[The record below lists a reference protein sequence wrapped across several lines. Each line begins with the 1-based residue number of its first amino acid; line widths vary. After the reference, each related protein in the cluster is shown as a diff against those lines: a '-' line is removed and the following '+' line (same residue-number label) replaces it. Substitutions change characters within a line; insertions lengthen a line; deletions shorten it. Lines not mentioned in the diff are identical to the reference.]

1 MEISSYKKDP
11 QNFLSELG
19 KVELN
24 QLRGADST
32 ALDELV
38 ALLKKENIKIT
49 AKHDPKIDTSV
60 FPDQIVTDDE
70 SLLRKLLAYFM
81 PADAT
86 IPGGI
91 YDAQIRGG
99 YENFK
104 KIITDGVAA
113 GHREYTLRSFLAVTQ
128 FSLTPD
134 RIDDDVISVMTDNM
148 FRHEAKRNELKDNI
162 TNLTAELNI
171 YSKITTEI
179 NKVLSASGT
188 LSITNGGL
196 NLMDPKLYGFSGVN
210 EEKFYQSAEYKLLEK
225 IRGASIDPNLLAAAT
240 EKREEANRIQQQLN
254 QYSTE
259 VERLLVYHNKY
270 GRTFAE
276 DEKRRDSLF
285 SEATKLAGLTI
296 KQFLESPLKRT
307 GALAGLNDSYA
318 YNKDNNVLANFA
330 TTVNDRTR
338 PLNDEVS
345 QKTTEL
351 NDISS
356 RYNSAIEALN
366 RFIQKYESVMRD
378 ILQAI

>member
-11 QNFLSELG
+11 QNFLSELD

-49 AKHDPKIDTSV
+49 AKYDPKIDTSV

-225 IRGASIDPNLLAAAT
+225 IRGAS
-240 EKREEANRIQQQLN
+240 
-254 QYSTE
+254 
-259 VERLLVYHNKY
+259 
-270 GRTFAE
+270 
-276 DEKRRDSLF
+276 
-285 SEATKLAGLTI
+285 
-296 KQFLESPLKRT
+296 
-307 GALAGLNDSYA
+307 
-318 YNKDNNVLANFA
+318 
-330 TTVNDRTR
+330 DR
-338 PLNDEVS
+338 
-345 QKTTEL
+345 K
-351 NDISS
+351 
-356 RYNSAIEALN
+356 
-366 RFIQKYESVMRD
+366 SVV
-378 ILQAI
+378 

>member
-11 QNFLSELG
+11 QNFLSELD

-49 AKHDPKIDTSV
+49 AKYDPKIDSSV

-113 GHREYTLRSFLAVTQ
+113 GHQEYTLRSFLAVTQ

-134 RIDDDVISVMTDNM
+134 RIDDDVISVMTDTM
-148 FRHEAKRNELKDNI
+148 FRHDDKRNKLKNDI

-179 NKVLSASGT
+179 NRVLSVNGT
-188 LSITNGGL
+188 ISITRNGL
-196 NLMDPKLYGFSGVN
+196 NLMDPNLYGFGSN
-210 EEKFYQSAEYKLLEK
+210 LDAFYQSAEYKLLVAAGGAAVSQENLAEIEK
-225 IRGASIDPNLLAAAT
+225 KNAEIV
-240 EKREEANRIQQQLN
+240 RIQNSLN
-254 QYSTE
+254 AHGHDNRSSYVGTNGNSFAQDEALRNKLSAE
-259 VERLLVYHNKY
+259 VNALSGLSIKEFLASPNK
-270 GRTFAE
+270 
-276 DEKRRDSLF
+276 K
-285 SEATKLAGLTI
+285 
-296 KQFLESPLKRT
+296 T
-307 GALAGLNDSYA
+307 GALVGLNDTYA
-318 YNKDNNVLANFA
+318 YNKDNNVLANFT

-351 NDISS
+351 NDVSS